1 MTEETTANY
10 DSGTVPTWYW
20 AASVAALLFEMLGCF
35 FYFVEVR
42 MSSAE
47 IAALPL
53 DQAAML
59 AARPSWYYAA
69 FGIAVWVGLGGAIGL
84 LLRRSWS
91 VWALLVSLVAAIVQF
106 SSVLIVPEMRA
117 ITPSDALFVPIVII
131 ILAYAFWQFSKLAG
145 RRGWL
150 R

>member
-1 MTEETTANY
+1 MAEAEVHEQGA
-10 DSGTVPTWYW
+10 TVPAWFW
-20 AASVAALLFEMLGCF
+20 VVGVAALLFELLGCF

-42 MSSAE
+42 MSAAD

-69 FGIAVWVGLGGAIGL
+69 FGIAVWVGLAGAILL
-84 LLRRSWS
+84 LLRRQWA
-91 VWALLVSLVAAIVQF
+91 VWALLISLVAAIIQF
-106 SSVLIVPEMRA
+106 SSVIIVPEMRA
-117 ITPSDALFVPIVII
+117 MTPSDALLVPVVVII
-131 ILAYAFWQFSKLAG
+131 IAYAIWQFSRLAG
-145 RRGWL
+145 RRKWL

>member
-1 MTEETTANY
+1 MDEAGVQEGATA
-10 DSGTVPTWYW
+10 VPAWFW
-20 AASVAALLFEMLGCF
+20 IVAIAALLFELLGCF

-42 MSSAE
+42 MSAAD

-69 FGIAVWVGLGGAIGL
+69 FGIAVWVGVAGAVLL
-84 LLRRSWS
+84 LLRRRWA
-91 VWALLVSLVAAIVQF
+91 VWALLISLVAAIVQF

-117 ITPSDALFVPIVII
+117 MTPSDALFVPITVII
-131 ILAYAFWQFSKLAG
+131 VAYAFWQFSKLAG

>member
-1 MTEETTANY
+1 MNEAEVHEHDAA
-10 DSGTVPTWYW
+10 VPAWFW
-20 AASVAALLFEMLGCF
+20 IVGIGAVLFELVGCF

-42 MSSAE
+42 MSTAD

-59 AARPSWYYAA
+59 SARPDWYYAA
-69 FGIAVWVGLGGAIGL
+69 FGIAVWVGLIGAVLL
-84 LLRRSWS
+84 LLRRRWS
-91 VWALLVSLVAAIVQF
+91 VWALLISLVAAIIQF
-106 SSVLIVPEMRA
+106 SSVFIVPEMRA
-117 ITPSDALFVPIVII
+117 MTPSDALFVPVVVIVI
-131 ILAYAFWQFSKLAG
+131 AYAFWQFSRLAG

>member
-1 MTEETTANY
+1 M
-10 DSGTVPTWYW
+10 S
-20 AASVAALLFEMLGCF
+20 AAD
-35 FYFVEVR
+35 
-42 MSSAE
+42 

-59 AARPSWYYAA
+59 SARPDWYYAA
-69 FGIAVWVGLGGAIGL
+69 FGIAVWVGLIGAVLL
-84 LLRRSWS
+84 LLRRRWS
-91 VWALLVSLVAAIVQF
+91 VWALLISLVAAIIQF
-106 SSVLIVPEMRA
+106 SSAFIVPEMRA

-131 ILAYAFWQFSKLAG
+131 VIAYAIWQFSRLAG

>member
-1 MTEETTANY
+1 MDEAGVQVGATA
-10 DSGTVPTWYW
+10 VPAWFW
-20 AASVAALLFEMLGCF
+20 IVAIAALLFELLGCF

-42 MSSAE
+42 MSAAD

-69 FGIAVWVGLGGAIGL
+69 FGIAVWVGVAGAVLL
-84 LLRRSWS
+84 LLRRRWA
-91 VWALLVSLVAAIVQF
+91 VWALLISLVAAIVQF

-117 ITPSDALFVPIVII
+117 MTPSDALFVPITVII
-131 ILAYAFWQFSKLAG
+131 VAYAFWQFSKLAG

>member
-1 MTEETTANY
+1 MDDAGVQERAAA
-10 DSGTVPTWYW
+10 VPAWFW
-20 AASVAALLFEMLGCF
+20 GVAIAALLFELLGCF
-35 FYFVEVR
+35 FYFVEAG
-42 MSSAE
+42 MSAAD

-69 FGIAVWVGLGGAIGL
+69 FGIAVWIGLAGAVLL
-84 LLRRSWS
+84 LLRRRWA

-106 SSVLIVPEMRA
+106 SSVVIVPKMREM
-117 ITPSDALFVPIVII
+117 TPSDALLLPVTVII
-131 ILAYAFWQFSKLAG
+131 IAYAFWQFSKLAL

>member
-1 MTEETTANY
+1 MSEAEVHEH
-10 DSGTVPTWYW
+10 D
-20 AASVAALLFEMLGCF
+20 AAAPAWFWIAGIGALLFELVGCF
-35 FYFVEVR
+35 FYLVEVR
-42 MSSAE
+42 MSAAD

-59 AARPSWYYAA
+59 SARPDWYYAA
-69 FGIAVWVGLGGAIGL
+69 FGIAVWVGLIGAVLL
-84 LLRRSWS
+84 LLRRRWS
-91 VWALLVSLVAAIVQF
+91 VWALLISLVAAIIQF
-106 SSVLIVPEMRA
+106 SSAFIVPEMRA

-131 ILAYAFWQFSKLAG
+131 VIAYAIWQFSRLAG

>member
-1 MTEETTANY
+1 MDEAGVQDGATA
-10 DSGTVPTWYW
+10 VPAWFW
-20 AASVAALLFEMLGCF
+20 IVAIAALLFELLGCF
-35 FYFVEVR
+35 FYFVEAR
-42 MSSAE
+42 MSASD

-69 FGIAVWVGLGGAIGL
+69 FGIAVWVGVAGAVLL
-84 LLRRSWS
+84 LLRRRWA
-91 VWALLVSLVAAIVQF
+91 VWALLISLVAAIVQF

-117 ITPSDALFVPIVII
+117 MTPSDALFVPITVII
-131 ILAYAFWQFSKLAG
+131 VAYAFWQFSKLAG

>member
-1 MTEETTANY
+1 MGEAEVQAR
-10 DSGTVPTWYW
+10 GAAVPAWFW
-20 AASVAALLFEMLGCF
+20 IVGIAALLFELLGCF

-42 MSSAE
+42 MSAAD

-69 FGIAVWVGLGGAIGL
+69 FGIAVGVGLAGAILL
-84 LLRRSWS
+84 LLRRRWA
-91 VWALLVSLVAAIVQF
+91 VWALLISLVAAAIQF
-106 SSVLIVPEMRA
+106 SSVLIVPKMREM
-117 ITPSDALFVPIVII
+117 TPSDALFVPVVVVII
-131 ILAYAFWQFSKLAG
+131 LYAIWQFSSLAA

>member
-1 MTEETTANY
+1 MDEAGVQVGATA
-10 DSGTVPTWYW
+10 VPAWFW
-20 AASVAALLFEMLGCF
+20 IVAIAALLFELLGCF

-42 MSSAE
+42 MSAAD

-69 FGIAVWVGLGGAIGL
+69 FGIAVWVGVAGAVLL
-84 LLRRSWS
+84 LLRRRWA
-91 VWALLVSLVAAIVQF
+91 VWALLISLVAAIVQF

-117 ITPSDALFVPIVII
+117 MTPSDALFVPITVII
-131 ILAYAFWQFSKLAG
+131 VAYAFWQFSKLAG
-145 RRGWL
+145 GRGWL